1 MQNDDGGW
9 PAFEK
14 NTDSKLLKLL
24 PIENAE
30 FILTDPSS
38 ADITGRTL
46 EILGSYT
53 NLSNQH
59 SSIKKAVEWLFKHQE
74 KNGSWYGRWGI
85 CYIYGTWA
93 ALTGLCSVGVLP
105 SQLSIAKA
113 VSWLSDI
120 QNNDGGWGES
130 CKSDVKKTYVPLQA
144 STLTHTA
151 WAVDALI
158 AASEQPT
165 GIINKGIH
173 YLLENIDQTDWT
185 TQYPKGQGN
194 GRGILYSLS

>member
-1 MQNDDGGW
+1 MRKGNSAFRQSWEKGIRWTLSMQNDDGGW

-14 NTDSKLLKLL
+14 NTDNKLLSLL

-38 ADITGRTL
+38 ADVTGRTL
-46 EILGSYT
+46 ELLGSYT

-59 SSIKKAVEWLFKHQE
+59 SSVKKAVEWLFTHQE

-93 ALTGLCSVGVLP
+93 AVTGLSSVGVQP
-105 SQLSIAKA
+105 SQPQLKKRSYGYA
-113 VSWLSDI
+113 DI

-130 CKSDVKKTYVPLQA
+130 CKSDVKKTYVPFGV

-158 AASEQPT
+158 A
-165 GIINKGIH
+165 G
-173 YLLENIDQTDWT
+173 L
-185 TQYPKGQGN
+185 
-194 GRGILYSLS
+194 